1 MFLEYFMICLYDR
14 NDEILRS
21 VLMLL
26 FDLVY
31 LLVWSVW
38 ACRLLCSFP
47 LVEKTEV
54 DVVIED
60 VPSSTDTATIKLVL
74 MEATASPRALPR
86 SSWWPSSRTRVED
99 TKKQLKDNDV
109 GDLASSI
116 RSAGMVPPSA
126 SLLYLVFTH
135 LVSLEI

>member
-1 MFLEYFMICLYDR
+1 MSLGYFMICCLYDR
-14 NDEILRS
+14 DDEILRS

-47 LVEKTEV
+47 LVEKTEL

-60 VPSSTDTATIKLVL
+60 VPTSTHTVAIKVVL
-74 MEATASPRALPR
+74 KEATASLRALPR
-86 SSWWPSSRTRVED
+86 SSWWSS
-99 TKKQLKDNDV
+99 
-109 GDLASSI
+109 
-116 RSAGMVPPSA
+116 
-126 SLLYLVFTH
+126 
-135 LVSLEI
+135 